1 MPIYL
6 RKFYFKQLLDAK
18 TKEKEDM
25 EKAQKS
31 AKKTSPGVIPKF
43 KR

>member
-6 RKFYFKQLLDAK
+6 RRFYFKQLLDAK
-18 TKEKEDM
+18 QKEKEDV

-31 AKKTSPGVIPKF
+31 NQPKSGVIPKF